1 MSEKQASENPGVSEK
16 LIFEKGAPGRRA
28 ATMTAMDVPT
38 ESLECMIPAELLR
51 KEAAPLPEVSEMEIV
66 RHYTHLSQRNFGV
79 DTGFYPLGSCT
90 MKYNPKINEDMAV
103 LPGFAHI
110 HPLQPE
116 NTVQGAIQ
124 LYYELEQYLAEISGM
139 ARVTLQ
145 PSAGAHGELTGL
157 MLIKAHH
164 ESKGQGHRNLVL
176 IPDNAHG
183 TNPAS
188 ATLANYKAV
197 EVKSDPTTGGID
209 HDHLKSLLDAHGS
222 EVAAIMMTNPN
233 TLGLFDSSI
242 VEIAQMVH
250 NVGGQ
255 LYYDGANAN
264 AVLGITRPGD
274 MGFDVVHLNL
284 HKTCSTPHGGGGP
297 GAGPIGVKE
306 HLVKFLP
313 GPLPARNEAGEYYW
327 QDSGPESIGKV
338 RANMG
343 NFGVLVRAYTY
354 IRTYGPDGLLH
365 VSQSAILNA
374 NYLKHELASDYEIA
388 YPQTCQHEFIATAEK
403 QKEESGVTATDIA
416 KRLLD
421 FGMYA
426 PTVYFPLIVHEAMMI
441 EPTETETRETLDY
454 FVSTMRQIAEEA
466 RTNPELVKT
475 APHTT
480 PIGRLDQALAARK
493 PNLRWLPGQET
504 TH

>member
-1 MSEKQASENPGVSEK
+1 MSVES
-16 LIFEKGAPGRRA
+16 LIFEKGATGRRA
-28 ATMTAMDVPT
+28 ATMPAMDVPT
-38 ESLECMIPAELLR
+38 EALESMIPTSLLR
-51 KEAAPLPEVSEMEIV
+51 EEAAPLPEVSEIEVV

-90 MKYNPKINEDMAV
+90 MKYNPKLNEDMAT

-110 HPLQPE
+110 HPLQPAQ
-116 NTVQGAIQ
+116 TVQGAIQ
-124 LYYELEQYLAEISGM
+124 LIYELERYLAEISGM

-157 MLIKAHH
+157 MLIKAYHQDR
-164 ESKGQGHRNLVL
+164 GQGHRNLVL

-188 ATLANYKAV
+188 ATLADYKAV
-197 EVKSDPTTGGID
+197 EIESDPETGGIEIE
-209 HDHLKSLLDAHGS
+209 HLKKVLEAQGS
-222 EVAAIMMTNPN
+222 NVAAIMLTNPN
-233 TLGLFDSSI
+233 TLGLFDENI
-242 VEIAQMVH
+242 AEIGRMIH
-250 NVGGQ
+250 EVGGQ

-274 MGFDVVHLNL
+274 MGFDVVHFNL

-297 GAGPIGVKE
+297 GAGPIGVKS
-306 HLVKFLP
+306 HLISFLP
-313 GPLPARNEAGEYYW
+313 GPLPAKNEQGYYW
-327 QDSGPESIGKV
+327 QDAGPQSIGKV
-338 RANMG
+338 RANLG
-343 NFGVLVRAYTY
+343 NFGILVRAYAY
-354 IRTYGPDGLLH
+354 IRFNGPDGLRH
-365 VSQSAILNA
+365 VAESAILNA
-374 NYLKHELASDYEIA
+374 NYLKHQLAADYEIA
-388 YPQTCQHEFIATAEK
+388 YPQTCQHEFVATAQR
-403 QKEESGVTATDIA
+403 QKDEHGITATDIA

-441 EPTETETRETLDY
+441 EPTETETRESLDE
-454 FVSTMRQIAEEA
+454 FVWVMHQIAEEA
-466 RTNPELVKT
+466 HTQPELVKT

-480 PIGRLDQALAARK
+480 VVGRLDQALAARK
-493 PNLRWLPGQET
+493 PNLRWTRGQEI

>member
-1 MSEKQASENPGVSEK
+1 MSVEK
-16 LIFEKGAPGRRA
+16 LIFEQGAPGRRVFV
-28 ATMTAMDVPT
+28 MPAMDVPT
-38 ESLECMIPAELLR
+38 ESLKDMIPASMVRE
-51 KEAAPLPEVSEMEIV
+51 EDAPLPEVSEIEVV

-90 MKYNPKINEDMAV
+90 MKYNPKINEDMAA
-103 LPGFAHI
+103 LPGFAHL
-110 HPLQPE
+110 HPLQPDS
-116 NTVQGAIQ
+116 TAQGAIQ
-124 LYYELEQYLAEISGM
+124 LVYELEEFLAEIAGM

-157 MLIKAHH
+157 MLIKAYH
-164 ESKGQGHRNLVL
+164 EHQGQGHRNIVL

-188 ATLANYKAV
+188 ATLADYKSV
-197 EVKSDPTTGGID
+197 EVRTDPKTGGIEMS
-209 HDHLKSLLDAHGS
+209 HLKILLDAHA
-222 EVAAIMMTNPN
+222 EDIAAIMMTNPN
-233 TLGLFDSSI
+233 TLGLFDSKI
-242 VEIAQMVH
+242 AEIATLVH
-250 NVGGQ
+250 ETGGQ

-274 MGFDVVHLNL
+274 MGFDVVHFNL

-297 GAGPIGVKE
+297 GSGPIGVKE
-306 HLVKFLP
+306 HLVPFLP
-313 GPLPARNEAGEYYW
+313 GPLPAKDGDGYSW
-327 QDSGPESIGKV
+327 QDPGPLSIGKV

-354 IRTYGPDGLLH
+354 IRTYGPHGLLH
-365 VSQSAILNA
+365 VAQSAILNA
-374 NYLKHELASDYEIA
+374 NYLKHELASDYNIA
-388 YPQTCQHEFIATAEK
+388 YPQICQHEFIATAER

-426 PTVYFPLIVHEAMMI
+426 PTIYFPLIVHEAMMI

-454 FVSTMRQIAEEA
+454 FVSVMRQIAEEA
-466 RTNPELVKT
+466 RTNPDIVKT

-480 PIGRLDQALAARK
+480 PVGRLDQVLAARK
-493 PNLRWLPGQET
+493 PNLRWTPGQEE

>member
-1 MSEKQASENPGVSEK
+1 MSEL

-38 ESLECMIPAELLR
+38 EPLESLVPAQLLR
-51 KEAAPLPEVSEMEIV
+51 QKPAPLPEVSEIEIV
-66 RHYTHLSQRNFGV
+66 RHYTQLSRRNFGV

-90 MKYNPKINEDMAV
+90 MKYNPKLNEDMAA

-116 NTVQGAIQ
+116 STVQGAIQ
-124 LYYELEQYLAEISGM
+124 IFYELERYLAEISGM

-164 ESKGQGHRNLVL
+164 QNQGQGHRHLVL

-188 ATLANYKAV
+188 ATLADYGAV
-197 EVKSDPTTGGID
+197 EVRSNPQSGGIEIA
-209 HDHLKSLLDAHGS
+209 HLRQLLDAHGQ

-233 TLGLFDSSI
+233 TLGLFDRN
-242 VEIAQMVH
+242 VGEIARLVH
-250 NVGGQ
+250 EVGGQ

-274 MGFDVVHLNL
+274 MGFDVVHFNL

-306 HLVKFLP
+306 HLVQFLP
-313 GPLPARNEAGEYYW
+313 GPLPAKNAEGDYYW
-327 QDSGPESIGKV
+327 QDPGPRSIGKV

-343 NFGVLVRAYTY
+343 NFGVLVRAYAY

-365 VSQSAILNA
+365 VAQSAILNA
-374 NYLKHELASDYEIA
+374 NYLKHELARDYEIA
-388 YPQTCQHEFIATAEK
+388 YAQTCQHEFIATARR
-403 QKEESGVTATDIA
+403 QKEESGITATDIA

-421 FGMYA
+421 FGLYA
-426 PTVYFPLIVHEAMMI
+426 PTIYFPLIVHEAMMI

-454 FVSTMRQIAEEA
+454 FASVMQQIAREA
-466 RTNPELVKT
+466 RTNPDMVRT

-493 PNLRWLPGQET
+493 PNLRWTSGQERT
-504 TH
+504 R

>member
-1 MSEKQASENPGVSEK
+1 MSVES

-28 ATMTAMDVPT
+28 ASMPEMDVPFVA
-38 ESLECMIPAELLR
+38 LEDIIPANLLR
-51 KEAAPLPEVSEMEIV
+51 QEPAPLPEVSEIEVV

-90 MKYNPKINEDMAV
+90 MKYNPKLNEDIAA
-103 LPGFAHI
+103 LPGFARI
-110 HPLQPE
+110 HPLQPAS
-116 NTVQGAIQ
+116 TVQGAIQ
-124 LYYELEQYLAEISGM
+124 VVYELEQYLAEISGM
-139 ARVTLQ
+139 TRVTLQ

-157 MLIKAHH
+157 MLIKAYHQSQG
-164 ESKGQGHRNLVL
+164 EGHRNLVI

-188 ATLANYKAV
+188 STLADYRVV
-197 EVKSDPTTGGID
+197 EVKTETRTGGID
-209 HDHLKSLLDAHGS
+209 MEHLEAILESNAS
-222 EVAAIMMTNPN
+222 SIAAIMMTNPN
-233 TLGLFDSSI
+233 TLGLFDANI
-242 VEIAQMVH
+242 LEIAQRVH
-250 NVGGQ
+250 EIGGQ

-274 MGFDVVHLNL
+274 MGFDVVHFNL

-297 GAGPIGVKE
+297 GAGPIGVKA
-306 HLVKFLP
+306 HLEVFLP
-313 GPLPARNEAGEYYW
+313 GPLPAKNEQGYYW
-327 QDSGPESIGKV
+327 EEVGAQSIGKV
-338 RANMG
+338 RANTG

-354 IRTYGPDGLLH
+354 IRSNGPDGLRH
-365 VSQSAILNA
+365 VAESAILNA
-374 NYLKHELASDYEIA
+374 NYLKYELASDYEIA
-388 YPQTCQHEFIATAEK
+388 YPITCQHEFVATAQR
-403 QKEESGVTATDIA
+403 QKDESGVTALDIA

-454 FVSTMRQIAEEA
+454 FVTIMRQIAEES
-466 RTNPELVKT
+466 RSNPEVVKT

-480 PIGRLDQALAARK
+480 VVGRLDQALAARK
-493 PNLRWLPGQET
+493 PNLRWRSGQEFS
-504 TH
+504 H

>member
-1 MSEKQASENPGVSEK
+1 MSEK

-28 ATMTAMDVPT
+28 ATMSALDVPV
-38 ESLECMIPAELLR
+38 ESLENMIPAQLLR
-51 KEAAPLPEVSEMEIV
+51 QDAAPLPEVSEIEIV
-66 RHYTHLSQRNFGV
+66 RHYTHLAQRNFGV

-90 MKYNPKINEDMAV
+90 MKYNPKLNEDMAA

-110 HPLQPE
+110 HPSQPE
-116 NTVQGAIQ
+116 STVQGAIQ
-124 LYYELEQYLAEISGM
+124 LFYELEQYLAEISGM

-164 ESKGQGHRNLVL
+164 ESKGQSHRNLVL

-188 ATLANYKAV
+188 ATLADYKAV
-197 EVKSDPTTGGID
+197 EVRSDPQTGGIEMA
-209 HDHLKSLLDAHGS
+209 HLEQLLAAHGQ

-233 TLGLFDSSI
+233 TLGLFDSNI
-242 VEIAQMVH
+242 VEIARMVH
-250 NVGGQ
+250 EVGGQ

-274 MGFDVVHLNL
+274 MGFDVVHFNL

-306 HLVKFLP
+306 HLVEFLP
-313 GPLPARNEAGEYYW
+313 GPLPAKNAQGEYYW
-327 QDSGPESIGKV
+327 QDPGPRSIGKV

-365 VSQSAILNA
+365 VAQSAILNA

-388 YPQTCQHEFIATAEK
+388 YPQTCQHEFIATAQR

-426 PTVYFPLIVHEAMMI
+426 PTIYFPLIVHEAMMI

-454 FVSTMRQIAEEA
+454 FISVMRQIAQEA
-466 RTNPELVKT
+466 RTDPDTVKT

-493 PNLRWLPGQET
+493 PNLRWTPGQEET
-504 TH
+504 R

>member
-1 MSEKQASENPGVSEK
+1 MSVEK
-16 LIFEKGAPGRRA
+16 LIFEKGAPGRRT
-28 ATMTAMDVPT
+28 ATLTAMDVPT
-38 ESLECMIPAELLR
+38 EPVERIVPAGMLR
-51 KEAAPLPEVSEMEIV
+51 KEPAPLPEVSEIEVV

-90 MKYNPKINEDMAV
+90 MKYNPKLNEDMAV
-103 LPGFAHI
+103 LPGFARI

-124 LYYELEQYLAEISGM
+124 LFYELERYLAEIAGM
-139 ARVTLQ
+139 ARITLQ

-157 MLIKAHH
+157 MLIKAYH
-164 ESKGQGHRNLVL
+164 ESRGQGYRNLVL

-188 ATLANYKAV
+188 ATLADYKSV
-197 EVKSDPTTGGID
+197 EVKTDPATGGIEMS
-209 HDHLKSLLDAHGS
+209 HLKELLESNAAN
-222 EVAAIMMTNPN
+222 VAAIMMTNPN
-233 TLGLFDSSI
+233 TLGLFDGN
-242 VEIAQMVH
+242 VLEIARLVH
-250 NVGGQ
+250 EAGGQ

-274 MGFDVVHLNL
+274 MGFDVVHFNL

-306 HLVKFLP
+306 HLVPFLP
-313 GPLPARNEAGEYYW
+313 GPLPARGEQGYYW
-327 QDSGPESIGKV
+327 QDPGPQSIGKV
-338 RANMG
+338 RANKG

-365 VSQSAILNA
+365 VAQSAILNA
-374 NYLKHELASDYEIA
+374 NYLKHDLASDYTIA
-388 YPQTCQHEFIATAEK
+388 YPQICQHEFVATAEC
-403 QKEESGVTATDIA
+403 QKEESGVTALDVA

-426 PTVYFPLIVHEAMMI
+426 PTIYFPLIVHEALMI

-454 FVSTMRQIAEEA
+454 FVNVMKQIAEEA
-466 RTNPELVKT
+466 RTDPEIVKT
-475 APHTT
+475 APHNTVV
-480 PIGRLDQALAARK
+480 GRLDQALAARK
-493 PNLRWLPGQET
+493 PNLRWTPGQEV

>member
-1 MSEKQASENPGVSEK
+1 MRSVES

-38 ESLECMIPAELLR
+38 EALESMVPASMLR
-51 KEAAPLPEVSEMEIV
+51 KEPAPLPEVSEIEIV

-103 LPGFAHI
+103 LPGFARI
-110 HPLQPE
+110 HPLQPD

-124 LYYELEQYLAEISGM
+124 LVYELEQYLSEISGM
-139 ARVTLQ
+139 TRVTLQ

-157 MLIKAHH
+157 MLIKAFH
-164 ESKGQGHRNLVL
+164 EHNGQEHRNIVL

-188 ATLANYKAV
+188 ATLADYRSV
-197 EVKSDPTTGGID
+197 EVKSDPQTGGID
-209 HDHLKSLLDAHGS
+209 MDHLKALLDANAANI
-222 EVAAIMMTNPN
+222 AAIMMTNPN
-233 TLGLFDSSI
+233 TLGLFDSKI
-242 VEIAQMVH
+242 AEIATLVH
-250 NVGGQ
+250 ETGGQ

-274 MGFDVVHLNL
+274 MGFDVVHFNL

-306 HLVKFLP
+306 HLVPFLP
-313 GPLPARNEAGEYYW
+313 GPMPAKNEQGYFWE
-327 QDSGPESIGKV
+327 DVGPLSIGKM
-338 RANMG
+338 RANKG

-374 NYLKHELASDYEIA
+374 NYLKHALESDYEIA
-388 YPQTCQHEFIATAEK
+388 YPQTCQHEFVATAER
-403 QKEESGVTATDIA
+403 QKEEHDVTALDIA

-454 FVSTMRQIAEEA
+454 FVTIMRQIAEEA
-466 RTNPELVKT
+466 RTNPEIVKT

-480 PIGRLDQALAARK
+480 PVGRLDQALAARK
-493 PNLRWLPGQET
+493 PNLRWTKGQEG

>member
-1 MSEKQASENPGVSEK
+1 MSVEN
-16 LIFEKGAPGRRA
+16 LIFEIGAPGRRA
-28 ATMTAMDVPT
+28 ATMPAMDVPT
-38 ESLECMIPAELLR
+38 ESPQSMIPEGMLR
-51 KEAAPLPEVSEMEIV
+51 KESAPLPEVSEIEIV

-90 MKYNPKINEDMAV
+90 MKYNPKLNEDMAA

-110 HPLQPE
+110 HPLQPDS
-116 NTVQGAIQ
+116 TVQGAIQ
-124 LYYELEQYLAEISGM
+124 LFYELEQYLAEIAGM

-157 MLIKAHH
+157 MLIKAFH
-164 ESKGQGHRNLVL
+164 ENNGQGHRNLVL

-188 ATLANYKAV
+188 ATLADYRSV
-197 EVKSDPTTGGID
+197 EIKTDPRTGGIEIE
-209 HDHLKSLLDAHGS
+209 HLKEVLDEHAAN
-222 EVAAIMMTNPN
+222 VAAIMMTNPN
-233 TLGLFDSSI
+233 TLGLFDSK
-242 VEIAQMVH
+242 VLEIAKMVH
-250 NVGGQ
+250 EAGGQ

-274 MGFDVVHLNL
+274 MGFDVVHFNL

-297 GAGPIGVKE
+297 GSGPIGVKE
-306 HLVKFLP
+306 HLVPFLP
-313 GPLPARNEAGEYYW
+313 GPLPEKGDNGYYW
-327 QDSGPESIGKV
+327 ADPGPRSIGKV
-338 RANMG
+338 RANKG

-365 VSQSAILNA
+365 VAQSAILNA
-374 NYLKHELASDYEIA
+374 NYLRHELASDYEIA
-388 YPQTCQHEFIATAEK
+388 YPEMCQHEFVATAER
-403 QKEESGVTATDIA
+403 QKEEYGVTALDIA
-416 KRLLD
+416 KRILD

-426 PTVYFPLIVHEAMMI
+426 PTIYFPLIVHEALMI

-454 FVSTMRQIAEEA
+454 FVSVMHQIAEEA
-466 RTNPELVKT
+466 RTDSEIVKT

-480 PIGRLDQALAARK
+480 PVGRLDQALAARR
-493 PNLRWLPGQET
+493 PNLRWAPGQEE

>member
-1 MSEKQASENPGVSEK
+1 MSVEN
-16 LIFEKGAPGRRA
+16 LIFEIGAPGRRA
-28 ATMTAMDVPT
+28 ATMPAMDVPT
-38 ESLECMIPAELLR
+38 ESPQSMIPEGMLR
-51 KEAAPLPEVSEMEIV
+51 KESAPLPEVSEIEIV

-90 MKYNPKINEDMAV
+90 MKYNPKLNEDMAA

-110 HPLQPE
+110 HPLQPDS
-116 NTVQGAIQ
+116 TVQGAIQ
-124 LYYELEQYLAEISGM
+124 LFYELEQYLAEIAGM

-157 MLIKAHH
+157 MLIKAFH
-164 ESKGQGHRNLVL
+164 ENNGQGHRNLVL

-188 ATLANYKAV
+188 ATLADYRSV
-197 EVKSDPTTGGID
+197 EIKTDPRTGGIEIE
-209 HDHLKSLLDAHGS
+209 HLKEVLDEHAAN
-222 EVAAIMMTNPN
+222 VAAIMMTNPN
-233 TLGLFDSSI
+233 TLGLFDSKV

-250 NVGGQ
+250 EAGGQ

-274 MGFDVVHLNL
+274 MGFDVVHFNL

-297 GAGPIGVKE
+297 GSGPIGVKE
-306 HLVKFLP
+306 HLVPFLP
-313 GPLPARNEAGEYYW
+313 GPLPEKGDNGYYW
-327 QDSGPESIGKV
+327 ADPGPRSIGKV
-338 RANMG
+338 RANKG

-365 VSQSAILNA
+365 VAQSAILNA
-374 NYLKHELASDYEIA
+374 NYLRHELASDYEIA
-388 YPQTCQHEFIATAEK
+388 YPEMCQHEFVATAER
-403 QKEESGVTATDIA
+403 QKEEYGVTALDIA
-416 KRLLD
+416 KRILD

-426 PTVYFPLIVHEAMMI
+426 PTIYFPLIVHEALMI

-454 FVSTMRQIAEEA
+454 FVSVMHQIAEEA
-466 RTNPELVKT
+466 RTDPEIVKT

-480 PIGRLDQALAARK
+480 PVGRLDQALAARR
-493 PNLRWLPGQET
+493 PNLRWAPGQEE

>member
-1 MSEKQASENPGVSEK
+1 MSTVEP

-38 ESLECMIPAELLR
+38 EPLDNLIPESMIR
-51 KEAAPLPEVSEMEIV
+51 KEPAKLPEVSEIEIV

-90 MKYNPKINEDMAV
+90 MKYNPKLNEDMAA
-103 LPGFAHI
+103 LPGFARI
-110 HPLQPE
+110 HPLQPDE
-116 NTVQGAIQ
+116 TVEGAIQ
-124 LYYELEQYLAEISGM
+124 LVYELEQYLAEISGM
-139 ARVTLQ
+139 TRVTLQ

-157 MLIKAHH
+157 MLIKAFH
-164 ESKGQGHRNLVL
+164 ESNGQGHRNLVL

-188 ATLANYKAV
+188 ATLADYKAV
-197 EVKSDPTTGGID
+197 EVKTDPRTGGIEME
-209 HDHLKSLLDAHGS
+209 HLKALLDANAANI
-222 EVAAIMMTNPN
+222 AAIMMTNPN
-233 TLGLFDSSI
+233 TLGLFDSKI
-242 VEIAQMVH
+242 VEIATLVH
-250 NVGGQ
+250 EVGGQ

-274 MGFDVVHLNL
+274 MGFDVVHFNL

-306 HLVKFLP
+306 HLVPFLP
-313 GPLPARNEAGEYYW
+313 GPLPAKNEQGEYYW
-327 QDSGPESIGKV
+327 QDPGPNSIGK
-338 RANMG
+338 
-343 NFGVLVRAYTY
+343 VRAYTY

-365 VSQSAILNA
+365 VAQSAILNA

-388 YPQTCQHEFIATAEK
+388 YPQTCQHEFIATAQR
-403 QKEESGVTATDIA
+403 QKDENGVTATDIA

-426 PTVYFPLIVHEAMMI
+426 PTIYFPLIVHEAMMI

-454 FVSTMRQIAEEA
+454 FISIMRQIAEEA
-466 RTNPELVKT
+466 RTNPEIVKT

-480 PIGRLDQALAARK
+480 VIGRLDQALAARK
-493 PNLRWLPGQET
+493 PNLRWTPGQEV

>member
-1 MSEKQASENPGVSEK
+1 MRTVEK

-28 ATMTAMDVPT
+28 ATMPAMDVPT
-38 ESLECMIPAELLR
+38 EALESMLPASMIREA
-51 KEAAPLPEVSEMEIV
+51 AAPLPEVSEIEVV

-90 MKYNPKINEDMAV
+90 MKYNPKLNEDMAA
-103 LPGFAHI
+103 LPGFARV
-110 HPLQPE
+110 HPEQPDE
-116 NTVQGAIQ
+116 TAQGAIQ
-124 LYYELEQYLAEISGM
+124 LFYELEQYLSEISGM
-139 ARVTLQ
+139 ERVTLQ

-157 MLIKAHH
+157 MIIKAYHQH
-164 ESKGQGHRNLVL
+164 NGQGHRNIVL

-188 ATLANYKAV
+188 ATLADYRSV
-197 EVKSDPTTGGID
+197 EVKTDPKTGGILME
-209 HDHLKSLLDAHGS
+209 HLRALLDANG
-222 EVAAIMMTNPN
+222 ENVAAIMMTNPN
-233 TLGLFDSSI
+233 TLGLFDSNI
-242 VEIAQMVH
+242 VEIATMVH
-250 NVGGQ
+250 EVGGQ

-274 MGFDVVHLNL
+274 MGFDVVHFNL

-306 HLVKFLP
+306 HLVGFLP
-313 GPLPARNEAGEYYW
+313 GPLPGKNEAGYYW
-327 QDSGPESIGKV
+327 QDVGPLSIGKV

-354 IRTYGPDGLLH
+354 IRTNGPDGLLH

-374 NYLKHELASDYEIA
+374 NYLKHELAGDYEIA
-388 YPQTCQHEFIATAEK
+388 FPLICQHEFVATAER
-403 QKEESGVTATDIA
+403 QKEESGVTALDIA
-416 KRLLD
+416 KRILD

-426 PTVYFPLIVHEAMMI
+426 PTIYFPLIVHEAMMI

-454 FVSTMRQIAEEA
+454 FVSVMKQIAEEA
-466 RTNPELVKT
+466 RTNPDIVKN

-480 PIGRLDQALAARK
+480 PVGRLDQALAARK
-493 PNLRWLPGQET
+493 PNLRWMPEQEG